1 MTDARKPWYQAGL
14 RFGCTRC
21 GNCCRGAGNV
31 WVSDEEV
38 AALAAR
44 LELSQDDFR
53 AGYTRRSGRGVVLR
67 QKRNQDC
74 VFWSASA
81 GCEVYERRP
90 RQCQSYPFWFG
101 NVHSRDNWQSE
112 SRSCPGIGRGELHA
126 EPEISATAAA
136 DGIPA
141 DRTRLRVEGT
151 GDA

>member
-1 MTDARKPWYQAGL
+1 MTETRKPWYQAGL
-14 RFGCTRC
+14 RFRCTRC

-31 WVSDEEV
+31 WVSDDEV

-44 LELSQDDFR
+44 LELPRDEFR
-53 AGYTRRSGRGVVLR
+53 SEYTRRSGRGVVLR

-74 VFWSASA
+74 VFWSDSA
-81 GCEVYERRP
+81 GCEVYTQRP
-90 RQCQSYPFWFG
+90 RQCQSYPFWSG

-126 EPEISATAAA
+126 ESEITATASA

-141 DRTRLRVEGT
+141 DRTRLRVEG
-151 GDA
+151 A